1 MKYGVICIETTFMR
15 YGHEKSGIIGVT
27 LKPETMNLWCLSLHI
42 CSKLEQDLVC
52 LIEPDD
58 NGKQDKHKEEN
69 KGRIDSDKLDRNSI
83 RRELQV
89 CFNPMSPNDH
99 PPEMVNIVL
108 GKIAQEAVNVDRAVE
123 LESNQMKE
131 FEQCWPKSFHEKI
144 SHKVKTQLDSQKYI
158 KVGDTKVYD
167 IELIFSREICLQ
179 ASSRE
184 VDLKALLSYEL
195 SPVPTA
201 MFTETGEMRV
211 TKAKSN
217 LKKVLQKE
225 VSARCIERQ
234 ITILVIDGC
243 AIFYVLSWP
252 PYTGTVG
259 DLVVAYREHIEK
271 RLKTYDIYLVFYRYR
286 EHQKCDPSF

>member
-1 MKYGVICIETTFMR
+1 
-15 YGHEKSGIIGVT
+15 
-27 LKPETMNLWCLSLHI
+27 
-42 CSKLEQDLVC
+42 
-52 LIEPDD
+52 
-58 NGKQDKHKEEN
+58 
-69 KGRIDSDKLDRNSI
+69 
-83 RRELQV
+83 
-89 CFNPMSPNDH
+89 MSPNDNL
-99 PPEMVNIVL
+99 PEMVNIVL

-123 LESNQMKE
+123 LGSNQMKE
-131 FEQCWPKSFHEKI
+131 FEQCWLKSFHEKI

-167 IELIFSREICLQ
+167 IELIFSIEICLQ

-201 MFTETGEMRV
+201 MLTETGKMRV

-234 ITILVIDGC
+234 ITTLVIDGC

-259 DLVVAYREHIEK
+259 DLVVAYREYIEK
-271 RLKTYDIYLVFYRYR
+271 RLKTYDLTGIESTKSVTRASR
-286 EHQKCDPSF
+286 GARTSRVHQLTTAMPIPPQKVVLTDLAN